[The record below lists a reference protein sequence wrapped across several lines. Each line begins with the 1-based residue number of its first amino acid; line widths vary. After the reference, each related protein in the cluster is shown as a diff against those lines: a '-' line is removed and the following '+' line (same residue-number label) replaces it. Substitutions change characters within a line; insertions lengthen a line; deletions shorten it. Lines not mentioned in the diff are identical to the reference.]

1 MASVAEKVYDLV
13 KETVES
19 CGVSLWDVR
28 FVKEGASHYLR
39 VFIDKPEGISI
50 NDCTDVS
57 HAIDPVIDEADPI
70 DCSYY
75 LEVCSPGID
84 RELSRPHHFEYAIG
98 KEITVKLFK
107 AIDGK
112 KEFTGDEIR
121 KAFSLRSPVFT
132 IETTEKTVTFNVTG
146 YGHGVG
152 MSQYGADYMARQ
164 GSTYEEILSHF
175 YKGTDLVRVQ

>member
-1 MASVAEKVYDLV
+1 MASIADKVYDLV
-13 KETVES
+13 KDTVES
-19 CGVSLWDVR
+19 CGVTLWDVR

-39 VFIDKPEGISI
+39 IFIDKADGVNI

-57 HAIDPVIDEADPI
+57 HAVDPVIDEADPI

-84 RELSRPHHFEYAIG
+84 RELCRPHHFEYGIG

-112 KEFTGDEIR
+112 KEFTGVLKSYDGGITLEIDGAETHFE
-121 KAFSLRSPVFT
+121 KGAFSKVY
-132 IETTEKTVTFNVTG
+132 IYET
-146 YGHGVG
+146 Y
-152 MSQYGADYMARQ
+152 
-164 GSTYEEILSHF
+164 
-175 YKGTDLVRVQ
+175 

>member
-1 MASVAEKVYDLV
+1 MSGRRSAHFLCTKKGGNCFFASIADKVYDLV
-13 KETVES
+13 KPTVES

-84 RELSRPHHFEYAIG
+84 RELCREHHFDYGIG

-112 KEFTGDEIR
+112 KEFVGVLKKYDGDLSVEIDGEET
-121 KAFSLRSPVFT
+121 VF
-132 IETTEKTVTFNVTG
+132 KK
-146 YGHGVG
+146 
-152 MSQYGADYMARQ
+152 
-164 GSTYEEILSHF
+164 GSYSKVYIFEAI
-175 YKGTDLVRVQ
+175 